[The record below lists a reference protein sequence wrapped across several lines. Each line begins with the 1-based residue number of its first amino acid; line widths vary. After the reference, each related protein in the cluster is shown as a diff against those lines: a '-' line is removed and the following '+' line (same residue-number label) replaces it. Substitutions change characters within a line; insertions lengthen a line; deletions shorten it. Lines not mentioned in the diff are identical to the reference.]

1 MVDVSK
7 LEKIVNKTRKIVEKS
22 REELYR
28 LGESAR
34 LEYERTRYE
43 LDIVKNQISSIIKEV
58 EELEEEYLKARLYL
72 MEVSKD
78 FNRYSEEEI
87 KHAYEKAHQKQLEL
101 LGKREKEKMLRL
113 TRDHLERNL
122 KNLEITIRRSEEL
135 IANVSMVLKIL
146 GNDLESI
153 SAEIGEMQQRQ
164 ALGFSIIIAQEEERK
179 RIAREIHDGPAQI
192 LANIVMRAEYCL
204 KLMDVNPPKVREEL
218 IGLMEL
224 VRDSLQDVR
233 KIIFDLRPM
242 SLDDLGLVP
251 ALKKY
256 VEIYQN
262 DNGIYVELTI
272 LGKEFPLENGHAVA
286 IFRVIHEA
294 MTNIKKYARAS
305 QVIIKVEFLKN
316 KVNVLVRDNGIGFDV
331 EKVFSEKQGTAFGIV
346 GMRERIQ
353 LLKGRFEIKSSPGHG
368 TEVFFSVPVA
378 KRPETL

>member
-1 MVDVSK
+1 M
-7 LEKIVNKTRKIVEKS
+7 EKIVNKTRKIVEKS